1 MELKDKVTQLKG
13 VGPKKAQALE
23 KLNIRTLE
31 DMVFFL
37 PRDYE
42 DRRNRL
48 RIGQLAEDMTGA
60 VEARVTMIVPDGD
73 RRVGKQLL
81 RLLVSDDTGSM

>member
-48 RIGQLAEDMTGA
+48 RIGQAGGRYDRSRGSSCYHDSPRRIQAWREDCCGFW
-60 VEARVTMIVPDGD
+60 
-73 RRVGKQLL
+73 
-81 RLLVSDDTGSM
+81 

>member
-13 VGPKKAQALE
+13 VGPKKTQALE

-60 VEARVTMIVPDGD
+60 VEARVTMIA
-73 RRVGKQLL
+73 
-81 RLLVSDDTGSM
+81 VSYTHLDVYKRQEGR